1 MGVLIKDLVSV
12 IMTNYN
18 TPEKYLREALDSIL
32 NQTYTYFE
40 FIIVD
45 DGSTDNSLSVI
56 ESYAD
61 SRIIVLKNDENIG
74 LTKSLNKAL
83 EICKGEYVARMDSD
97 DISECERFEKQV
109 TYLKNHQDVIV
120 CGTWAKLI
128 GDWRETHTNEFIKR
142 TIPDRETFSIMQ
154 LFANNPNI
162 VHPTAMFSRR
172 NLIAYDIRYDEKYI
186 YAQDYKMW
194 KTCNDCAKCAN
205 VPEVLLKYRVHGNAI
220 SSSKKSIQK
229 DCTKRIIQEQLDR
242 LHLTLTDEIAP
253 YHMSLLT
260 ARKPYDIRIKEW
272 MKEIINANQKYQVY
286 NQSILIKLLH
296 EKWVEICYFGL
307 AEKKNL
313 KQIFGSLNIRYY
325 PHLIYLYFQRKRKK
339 NNG

>member
-32 NQTYTYFE
+32 NQTYTNFE

-83 EICKGEYVARMDSD
+83 EISKGEYVARMDSD
-97 DISECERFEKQV
+97 DISEPERFEKQV
-109 TYLKNHQDVIV
+109 NYLRKNDNVVV
-120 CGTWAKLI
+120 CGTWARNF
-128 GDWRETHTNEFIKR
+128 GDWKKYNSNEILCRK
-142 TIPDRETFSIMQ
+142 IPDRETFRIFQ
-154 LFANNPNI
+154 LFGNNPNI
-162 VHPTAMFSRR
+162 VHISAMFNHRLMRKYSIKY
-172 NLIAYDIRYDEKYI
+172 NEKYI
-186 YAQDYKMW
+186 YAQDYRMW
-194 KTCNDCAKCAN
+194 VSCSRYCDCYIL
-205 VPEVLLKYRVHGNAI
+205 PEVLVNIRVRSGTI
-220 SSSKKSIQK
+220 STAKKDIQNE
-229 DCTKRIIQEQLDR
+229 CVCRIIQEQLDQ
-242 LHLTLTDEIAP
+242 LHLDLTEDIKP
-253 YHMSLLT
+253 YHIQLLT
-260 ARKPYDIRIKEW
+260 SRKPFDLRIKKW
-272 MKEIINANQKYQVY
+272 MKQVIEANKQYGVY
-286 NQSILIKLLH
+286 NQQILQNLLNK
-296 EKWVEICYFGL
+296 KWVEICYFSL

-313 KQIFGSLNIRYY
+313 KQIFGSLSIRYY